1 MKVPGIIRTISNFLF
16 SSANRELLIFLAF
29 LLLSGIFW
37 LVMTLNETYTHEVK
51 INVHITHVPK
61 NVIITS
67 GDQDSV
73 RVTICDKGFNLI
85 NIIYGINSQPIE
97 VDFERHAESHGI
109 GHLSSNDL
117 RRLIE
122 SKLLASTKLEA
133 IKPDKLTFYYNYG
146 ECKKVPVILQSN
158 VTPQDMLFISKTK
171 LSPDSVIIYASR
183 HKLDSIKWVTTEEI
197 NRTDVR
203 DTLVVN
209 TRLQR
214 INGVKMVPD
223 NVTAHFYTDILTE
236 ESIDNVPIV
245 GINMPKGKVLR
256 TFPTKVTVHFVT
268 GMKNYRKITPQDFL
282 VVADYNE
289 FSKDPSGK
297 CAITLRQKPEGITR
311 ASLAN
316 TKVDYLIE
324 EQY

>member
-37 LVMTLNETYTHEVK
+37 LVMTLNETYTREVK

-122 SKLLASTKLEA
+122 SKLPASTKLEA

-146 ECKKVPVILQSN
+146 ERKKVPVILQSN
-158 VTPQDMLFISKTK
+158 VTPQDMLFISKTT

-197 NRTDVR
+197 NRTDIR

-236 ESIDNVPIV
+236 ESIDDVPIV

-268 GMKNYRKITPQDFL
+268 GMKNYRKIAPQDFL

-297 CAITLRQKPEGITR
+297 CTITLRQKPEGITR